1 MPFASSSDLAQ
12 RDDDGGVR
20 SLLLFG
26 VGILALVVVAAAA
39 VLLLGSREPTTFP
52 ADSPEGVVQ
61 RHLAAFE
68 DGDFEAAHALFSA
81 DVQAEMD
88 LEAYERT
95 AREYG
100 GYLGNT
106 SRRILFDRT
115 DEAGDVARVHLTV
128 EEYYGGGPFG
138 GGETYRSP
146 REIRLVR
153 EGGSWRIDDPLIGLE
168 PAPFPM
174 ERFGP

>member
-1 MPFASSSDLAQ
+1 MTTEA
-12 RDDDGGVR
+12 RGGGDR
-20 SLLLFG
+20 TLLLIG
-26 VGILALVVVAAAA
+26 AGILALVVVAAAV

-68 DGDFEAAHALFSA
+68 DGDYEAAYAFFSA
-81 DVQAEMD
+81 DVQSDVD
-88 LEAYERT
+88 LETYERT

-100 GYLGNT
+100 GYLGDT

-115 DEAGDVARVHLTV
+115 DVEGDLARVHLTV

-138 GGETYRSP
+138 GGETYRSE
-146 REIRLVR
+146 REIRLIR
-153 EGGSWRIDDPLIGLE
+153 EDGAWKIDDPLIGLE
-168 PAPFPM
+168 PAPFPL
-174 ERFGP
+174 EPFGP

>member
-1 MPFASSSDLAQ
+1 MTSEA
-12 RDDDGGVR
+12 RGGADR
-20 SLLLFG
+20 TLLLIG
-26 VGILALVVVAAAA
+26 AGILALVVVAAVV

-68 DGDFEAAHALFSA
+68 DGDFGAAHAFFSA
-81 DVQAEMD
+81 DVQIDID
-88 LEAYERT
+88 LETYERT
-95 AREYG
+95 ARDYG
-100 GYLGNT
+100 GYQGDT

-115 DEAGDVARVHLTV
+115 DVDGDVARVHLTV

-146 REIRLVR
+146 REIRLIR
-153 EGGSWRIDDPLIGLE
+153 EGGSWKIDDPIIGLE
-168 PAPFPM
+168 PAPFPL
-174 ERFGP
+174 EPFGP

>member
-1 MPFASSSDLAQ
+1 MTGDARRGADRTLVFI
-12 RDDDGGVR
+12 GG
-20 SLLLFG
+20 
-26 VGILALVVVAAAA
+26 GILALVVVAAAV

-68 DGDFEAAHALFSA
+68 DGDFENAHSFFSS

-88 LEAYERT
+88 LQTYERT

-100 GYLGNT
+100 GYQGDT

-115 DEAGDVARVHLTV
+115 DLDGDVARVHLTV

-138 GGETYRSP
+138 GGETYRSE
-146 REIRLVR
+146 REIRLIR
-153 EGGSWRIDDPLIGLE
+153 EGGSWKIDDPLIGLE
-168 PAPFPM
+168 PAPFPV
-174 ERFGP
+174 EPFGP

>member
-1 MPFASSSDLAQ
+1 MTSEARGDA
-12 RDDDGGVR
+12 DR
-20 SLLLFG
+20 SLLLIG
-26 VGILALVVVAAAA
+26 AGILALVVVAAVV

-68 DGDFEAAHALFSA
+68 DGDFETSHASFSS
-81 DVQAEMD
+81 DVRASMD
-88 LEAYERT
+88 LETYERT

-100 GYLGNT
+100 GYQGDT

-115 DEAGDVARVHLTV
+115 DLDGDVARVHLTV

-138 GGETYRSP
+138 GGETYRSE

-153 EGGSWRIDDPLIGLE
+153 EGGSWKIDDLLIGLE
-168 PAPFPM
+168 PAPFPV
-174 ERFGP
+174 EPFGP

>member
-1 MPFASSSDLAQ
+1 MMGEA
-12 RDDDGGVR
+12 RGGGDR
-20 SLLLFG
+20 TLLLIG
-26 VGILALVVVAAAA
+26 AGIMGLVALAAAV

-68 DGDFEAAHALFSA
+68 DGDFETAHALFSS
-81 DVQAEMD
+81 DVQADMD
-88 LEAYERT
+88 LETYERT

-100 GYLGNT
+100 GYQGGP

-115 DEAGDVARVHLTV
+115 DLDGDVARVHLTV
-128 EEYYGGGPFG
+128 EEYYSGGPFG
-138 GGETYRSP
+138 GGETYRSA
-146 REIRLVR
+146 REIRLIR
-153 EGGSWRIDDPLIGLE
+153 EGGSWKIDDPLIGLD

-174 ERFGP
+174 EAFGP